1 MFMSSDS
8 VSRRNFLKS
17 TTALAG
23 GIALGLEKTVA
34 SAKTVI
40 STSPRIRIAQ
50 VGTTHGHARGK
61 MESLRKLSDYYEV
74 IGIFEADA
82 QKKEQAMQRDAYKGL
97 HWFES
102 LEQLLNA
109 KDLKAVAVET
119 FNKDLVPTS
128 MVCAKAGVH
137 IHMDKPGGE
146 SHSQF
151 KVLLDEMI
159 RQNRTLQMGY
169 MFRNNPG
176 FQFCFD
182 AVKKGWLGDVFEV
195 HGVMSKTTSAR
206 SRKALAQYPGGTMYE
221 LGGHLIDPLIAIMG
235 RPDRVSSF
243 TRKTKP
249 DQDNL
254 NDNQLAV
261 FEYPKATAT
270 IRSALV
276 EVEGSRRR
284 QFYVCGDKGTVE
296 IKPLEKP
303 RTKLMLALDRDRGK
317 FKKGYHPVELAEMTG
332 RYDDL
337 LIEFAKVING
347 QIENRFAPSH
357 DLMVHEAVLRAS
369 GLSID

>member
-1 MFMSSDS
+1 MSSGS

-23 GIALGLEKTVA
+23 SIALGLEKTVA
-34 SAKTVI
+34 SVKTVT
-40 STSPRIRIAQ
+40 SSSPRIRIAQ
-50 VGTTHGHARGK
+50 VGTTHGHASGK
-61 MESLRKLSDYYEV
+61 MKSFRKLADYYEV
-74 IGIFEADA
+74 VGIFEPDA
-82 QKKEQAMQRDAYKGL
+82 EKKKQAIQKDTYKGL

-119 FNKDLVPTS
+119 YNKDLVPTS

-151 KVLLDEMI
+151 KALMNEMI

-169 MFRNNPG
+169 MFRNNSG

-182 AVKKGWLGDVFEV
+182 AVRKGWLGDIFEI

-235 RPDRVSSF
+235 RPDKVTAF
-243 TRKTKP
+243 VRKTKP
-249 DQDNL
+249 EQDNL

-261 FEYPKATAT
+261 FEYPKATAS

-296 IKPLEKP
+296 IKPLESPKT
-303 RTKLMLALDRDRGK
+303 RVMLALDRDRGK

-337 LIEFAKVING
+337 LIEFAKVITG
-347 QIENRFAPSH
+347 QIENRFGPSH

>member
-1 MFMSSDS
+1 MSCDS

-23 GIALGLEKTVA
+23 GIALGLDKTVVGA
-34 SAKTVI
+34 QSVI
-40 STSPRIRIAQ
+40 IGSPRIRVAQ
-50 VGTTHGHARGK
+50 VGTTHGHASGK
-61 MESLRKLSDYYEV
+61 MESFRKLADYYEV
-74 IGIFEADA
+74 VGIFEADPE
-82 QKKEQAMQRDAYKGL
+82 KKKQAMQKNTYKGL

-102 LEQLLNA
+102 IEQLLNA

-119 FNKDLVPTS
+119 YNKDLVSTS
-128 MVCAKAGVH
+128 IVCAKAGVH

-151 KVLLDEMI
+151 KALMDEMV
-159 RQNRTLQMGY
+159 RQKRTLQMGY
-169 MFRNNPG
+169 MFRNNSG

-195 HGVMSKTTSAR
+195 HGVMSKTTSSQ
-206 SRKALAQYPGGTMYE
+206 SRKNLAEYPGGTMYE

-235 RPDRVSSF
+235 KPNKVTAF
-243 TRKTKP
+243 VRKTKTE
-249 DQDNL
+249 QDNL

-261 FEYPKATAT
+261 LEYPEATCT
-270 IRSALV
+270 IRSAMV

-303 RTKLMLALDRDRGK
+303 QPTVMLALDRDRGK
-317 FKKGYHPVELAEMTG
+317 FKKGYHPVELPEMTG

-337 LIEFAKVING
+337 LIDFAKVING
-347 QIENRFAPSH
+347 QMENRYPPSH
-357 DLMVHEAVLRAS
+357 DVAVHETVLRAS
-369 GLSID
+369 GLQVD

>member
-1 MFMSSDS
+1 MTLKNP
-8 VSRRNFLKS
+8 VSRRSFLRS
-17 TTALAG
+17 STALAG
-23 GIALGLEKTVA
+23 TIALGMETPKILAK
-34 SAKTVI
+34 SAIKKP
-40 STSPRIRIAQ
+40 PRIKIAQ

-61 MESLRKLSDYYEV
+61 MESLRKLTDYYEV
-74 IGIFEADA
+74 VGIFEPDPE
-82 QKKEQAMQRDAYKGL
+82 KKKQAMQRNAYKGL

-102 LEQLLNA
+102 IEQLLNA

-119 FNKDLVPTS
+119 YNKDLVPTS
-128 MVCAKAGVH
+128 IICAKAGVH
-137 IHMDKPGGE
+137 IHMDKPGSE

-151 KVLLDEMI
+151 KTLLDEMT
-159 RQNRTLQMGY
+159 RQKLTLQMGY
-169 MFRNNPG
+169 MFRNNTG

-182 AVKKGWLGDVFEV
+182 AVRKGWLGNIFEI

-206 SRKALAQYPGGTMYE
+206 SRKNLAQYPGGTMYE
-221 LGGHLIDPLIAIMG
+221 LGGHLIDPLITIMG
-235 RPDRVSSF
+235 KPDHVTSF

-303 RTKLMLALDRDRGK
+303 KTKLMLALDQNRGK
-317 FKKGYHPVELAEMTG
+317 FKKGYYPVELPEMTG

-337 LIEFAKVING
+337 LVDFAKVING
-347 QIENRFAPSH
+347 QIENRYPPSH
-357 DLMVHEAVLRAS
+357 DLIVHEAVLRAS
-369 GLSID
+369 GLPID